1 MKVSVPDATL
11 WIRLSHLA
19 DQRILVN
26 QNTFDQL
33 VIARDREKRIF
44 GIVLVA
50 KILKVEAVPHLLF
63 IEGPQV
69 HQDIRVVFVHELD
82 IDFPSAEL
90 IFPEFLAG
98 LAQLVMPG
106 MEKLVL
112 LESVRA
118 LAQGQL
124 DQLLVE
130 IVELRKDGLGVVL
143 GILHFILEDLKLL
156 SG

>member
-1 MKVSVPDATL
+1 MSDASL
-11 WIRLSHLA
+11 WVRQSHLA
-19 DQRILVN
+19 DQRILVD
-26 QNTFDQL
+26 QDTLDQL
-33 VIARDREKRIF
+33 VIARDREKSIF
-44 GIVLVA
+44 GIVIIA
-50 KILKVEAVPHLLF
+50 KILEVEAVPHLLF

-69 HQDIRVVFVHELD
+69 HQDIVVVFVHELD
-82 IDFPSAEL
+82 VDFPSAEL

-106 MEKLVL
+106 MEKLIL

-143 GILHFILEDLKLL
+143 GILNFILEDLELL
-156 SG
+156 PC

>member
-1 MKVSVPDATL
+1 MALFENCSC
-11 WIRLSHLA
+11 LS
-19 DQRILVN
+19 
-26 QNTFDQL
+26 
-33 VIARDREKRIF
+33 
-44 GIVLVA
+44 
-50 KILKVEAVPHLLF
+50 LLD
-63 IEGPQV
+63 V
-69 HQDIRVVFVHELD
+69 
-82 IDFPSAEL
+82 DFPSAEL

-118 LAQGQL
+118 LIQGQL

-130 IVELRKDGLGVVL
+130 IVELRKSGLGVVL
-143 GILHFILEDLKLL
+143 GILHFILKDLKLL